1 MVSIRDLRRINIFR
15 DAPDEVLEEIAK
27 FCQLKLYSPKDVLF
41 REGEMVREIYMLLH
55 GKVLIEVAVSPT
67 VSLALDAMK
76 AGYIFGVTSL
86 LPEVPAPGT
95 GICVDVCEIMVIEA
109 QKMKEILESFKE
121 FAYIFMT
128 RVANIFRLHLE
139 ARTKQFLKII
149 QYHPELK
156 ELFELK

>member
-1 MVSIRDLRRINIFR
+1 MVSLRDLKRINIFK
-15 DAPDEVLEEIAK
+15 DAPDEILDKISASST
-27 FCQLKLYSPKDVLF
+27 LRLYSPDDILF
-41 REGEMVREIYMLLH
+41 REGEKVKDIYMLVH
-55 GKVLIEVAVSPT
+55 GKVLLEVAVSPT

-86 LPEVPAPGT
+86 LPEVPAPAT
-95 GICVDVCEIMVIEA
+95 AICVDACEIIVIEA
-109 QKMKEILESFKE
+109 NEMRRILESFKD

-149 QYHPELK
+149 QFHPELK
-156 ELFELK
+156 ELFEIK